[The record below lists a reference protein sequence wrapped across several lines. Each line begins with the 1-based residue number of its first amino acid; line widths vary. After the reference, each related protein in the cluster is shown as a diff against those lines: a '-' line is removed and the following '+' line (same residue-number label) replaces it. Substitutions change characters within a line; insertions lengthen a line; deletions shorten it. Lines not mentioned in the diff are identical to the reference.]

1 MSIKYRL
8 VITEPAEIDL
18 REIAD
23 YIANELL
30 EPATA
35 RNGYYYPDSLRKKAL
50 EQLALA
56 FW

>member
-30 EPATA
+30 EPETA
-35 RNGYYYPDSLRKKAL
+35 KKMIGKIGGH
-50 EQLALA
+50 
-56 FW
+56 